1 MQKTFTQVCIF
12 LLLMLV
18 SQCSECAS
26 ILGSDLQINK
36 FILFLGMLK
45 EKEVV
50 NFNTSPID
58 SP

>member
-1 MQKTFTQVCIF
+1 MQKACTQVCIF
-12 LLLMLV
+12 LLLM

-26 ILGSDLQINK
+26 VLGSDFQINK
-36 FILFLGMLK
+36 FILFIGMLK